1 MEQAGHR
8 NDGTD
13 EEYEESFWCLSEF
26 VPLVINDMYGVQEGE
41 VVFWHWGLKGRGCK
55 FHLFTL
61 FLSSVCVSGAH
72 KHVKTSFWAPRC
84 LVGKQIRFTFLF
96 YSHNRY

>member
-13 EEYEESFWCLSEF
+13 EEYEKSFRCLSEF

-41 VVFWHWGLKGRGCK
+41 VVF
-55 FHLFTL
+55 
-61 FLSSVCVSGAH
+61 
-72 KHVKTSFWAPRC
+72 
-84 LVGKQIRFTFLF
+84 
-96 YSHNRY
+96 

>member
-55 FHLFTL
+55 FHLFICVFLERTNTL
-61 FLSSVCVSGAH
+61 KRASELLGV
-72 KHVKTSFWAPRC
+72 
-84 LVGKQIRFTFLF
+84 
-96 YSHNRY
+96 